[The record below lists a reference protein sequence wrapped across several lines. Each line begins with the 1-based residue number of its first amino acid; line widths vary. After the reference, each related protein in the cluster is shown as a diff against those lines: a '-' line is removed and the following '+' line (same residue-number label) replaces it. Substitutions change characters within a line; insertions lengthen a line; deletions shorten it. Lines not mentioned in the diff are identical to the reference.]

1 MNHLLLPFV
10 AVALAATLSAHAHAD
25 ITQGDIDTYSGAVCE
40 SIDNYPAPRG
50 VRAVVNGLARVA
62 EIPKPDAAQIVV
74 QSVIGA
80 CPRHLGL
87 LDRVLT
93 SLVGRQ
99 GL

>member
-1 MNHLLLPFV
+1 MIVDWHPYTDL
-10 AVALAATLSAHAHAD
+10 D
-25 ITQGDIDTYSGAVCE
+25 
-40 SIDNYPAPRG
+40 
-50 VRAVVNGLARVA
+50 RVA
-62 EIPKPDAAQIVV
+62 GIASDAAQIVV